1 MGPPDAALEALS
13 DEVLVRRVR
22 ARDEAALSVLY
33 RRHVAAIYR
42 FVLAQV
48 RSEPEAEDLTS
59 DTFARM
65 LRGLDG
71 FRGEASFRNWLYQI
85 ARNVVRNHRRSA
97 RYRLDVPLTP
107 TLSALDLPG
116 DEVGSEEGAAQA
128 EDVLAVLQ
136 ALPPRY
142 RQVLELRFLAGR
154 SLEDVAVQ
162 MGITVAN
169 AKVLQHRALRKA
181 AAAMPQMEERVGSG
195 STGR

>member
-1 MGPPDAALEALS
+1 MGAPDAALDSLS
-13 DEVLVRRVR
+13 DEALVRRVR
-22 ARDEAALSVLY
+22 ARDETALSVLY

-48 RSEPEAEDLTS
+48 RSESEAEDLTS

-65 LRGLDG
+65 LRGLEG

-97 RYRLDVPLTP
+97 RYRLDVPLSPLLAASDGDTGEP
-107 TLSALDLPG
+107 VAEADGGLA
-116 DEVGSEEGAAQA
+116 DEV
-128 EDVLAVLQ
+128 LAILQ
-136 ALPPRY
+136 GLPPRY

-154 SLEDVAVQ
+154 SLEDVAAQ

-169 AKVLQHRALRKA
+169 VKVLQHRALRKA
-181 AAAMPQMEERVGSG
+181 AAALPQMEERVGAG